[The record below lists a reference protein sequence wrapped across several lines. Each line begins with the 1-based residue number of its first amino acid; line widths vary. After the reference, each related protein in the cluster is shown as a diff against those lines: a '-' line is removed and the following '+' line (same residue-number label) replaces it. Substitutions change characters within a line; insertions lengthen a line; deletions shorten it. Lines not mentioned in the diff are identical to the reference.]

1 MGDSEQ
7 NEAFTRC
14 HINATLISCIA
25 AERRFAEET
34 GKDISIASSPPPPMI
49 ELERPVTP
57 GETKPLQ
64 LQLETPLKYLVEYEG
79 EARMLAG
86 FADYSLWYD
95 KKDMGT
101 NLVVVEAKRFGN
113 TASAKSQCLAYM
125 GKQNLLERLL
135 HLRKLVFTVTNC
147 QLSAIVHDIRKAARK
162 MHKVIYGICTDGTQ
176 YQFLRIDNNSVVCSL
191 PCAHKT
197 SPTNTEIFR

>member
-7 NEAFTRC
+7 NEAFARC

-25 AERRFAEET
+25 AERRFAEKT
-34 GKDISIASSPPPPMI
+34 GKDTSIISSRSPPMI

-79 EARMLAG
+79 EARMLTG

-113 TASAKSQCLAYM
+113 TTSAKSQCLAYM
-125 GKQNLLERLL
+125 GKQNLPERLL
-135 HLRKLVFTVTNC
+135 
-147 QLSAIVHDIRKAARK
+147 
-162 MHKVIYGICTDGTQ
+162 
-176 YQFLRIDNNSVVCSL
+176 
-191 PCAHKT
+191 
-197 SPTNTEIFR
+197 

>member
-7 NEAFTRC
+7 NEAFAQC

-25 AERRFAEET
+25 AERRFAEEI
-34 GKDISIASSPPPPMI
+34 GRDKSIASSQSPPMI

-64 LQLETPLKYLVEYEG
+64 LQLETPLKYLIEYEG
-79 EARMLAG
+79 EARILTG

-101 NLVVVEAKRFGN
+101 NLVVVEAKQFGN

-125 GKQNLLERLL
+125 GKQNLPERLL
-135 HLRKLVFTVTNC
+135 HLHKLVFTVTN
-147 QLSAIVHDIRKAARK
+147 R
-162 MHKVIYGICTDGTQ
+162 
-176 YQFLRIDNNSVVCSL
+176 
-191 PCAHKT
+191 
-197 SPTNTEIFR
+197 